1 MALSSSHPVTTVS
14 GGIMKRNVEK
24 TRQLL
29 NSLAALSIDFDKVLQ
44 TLDTFPSILEWEE
57 GDDVT
62 KFLTRIGR
70 IKEGLLKLRPEI
82 EEGRFEGEATVWN
95 RQTDSP
101 NLKHPVGDLEISGLT
116 AECIPVG
123 VETIGDLCRY
133 RSSELL
139 TTDSRLIYELRDVLS
154 RSYALVLYPHKG

>member
-1 MALSSSHPVTTVS
+1 MIFCCIIALSSSHPVTTVS

-62 KFLTRIGR
+62 KF
-70 IKEGLLKLRPEI
+70 
-82 EEGRFEGEATVWN
+82 
-95 RQTDSP
+95 
-101 NLKHPVGDLEISGLT
+101 
-116 AECIPVG
+116 
-123 VETIGDLCRY
+123 
-133 RSSELL
+133 
-139 TTDSRLIYELRDVLS
+139 
-154 RSYALVLYPHKG
+154 